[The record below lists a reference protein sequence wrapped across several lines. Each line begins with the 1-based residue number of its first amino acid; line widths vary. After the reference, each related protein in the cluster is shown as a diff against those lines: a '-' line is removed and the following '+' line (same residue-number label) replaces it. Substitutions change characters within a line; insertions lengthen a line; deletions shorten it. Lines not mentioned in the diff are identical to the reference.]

1 MFIQLLLYIVWS
13 NVFVIGILAGANTF
27 DEANDALTVLL
38 TITAIY
44 LFLIEIYAIY
54 NRGLGYLKNATR
66 LLNLITPTLI
76 MINVHNIEAV
86 NETYWWTI

>member
-13 NVFVIGILAGANTF
+13 NVFVIGLLAGSNSF
-27 DEANDALTVLL
+27 DDANDAVTVLL

-54 NRGLGYLKNATR
+54 RAGLAYLKNATR

-76 MINVHNIEAV
+76 MVNVHNIDAI